1 MCFNRTFVSFF
12 YVSIYEIQLGKG
24 NYVLNGNWE
33 KCLEHSDFF
42 TMGKNVRVVVVQYNI
57 PLSVVRTIQR
67 KKRKRIDVVHPTM
80 M

>member
-1 MCFNRTFVSFF
+1 
-12 YVSIYEIQLGKG
+12 
-24 NYVLNGNWE
+24 
-33 KCLEHSDFF
+33 
-42 TMGKNVRVVVVQYNI
+42 MGKNVRVVVVQYNI